1 MGDYSFVPAYLAVK
15 AMRDNGYKNAA
26 YAISEL
32 IDNSVQH
39 GASKVELLCAEIEIQ
54 VNVRTVSRVHQIAI
68 LDNGNGMNHETLR
81 MALQFGNGTNLEESS
96 QKSMGKFGMGL
107 PSSSISQARRVEVWT
122 WQKSPDNAIYSYLDL
137 DEIIQQITKE
147 VPAPI
152 KKDIPEIWKSAGK
165 AFGKSGTLVVWSNL
179 DRCTWKTADAIFENS
194 EFLIGRMY
202 RNFIN
207 QSRVEINM
215 VSFNVDRPK
224 IRTKTF
230 SAKANDPI
238 YLMKNT
244 STPEPFD
251 KTPMFDKW
259 GDEQYEVKFDIT
271 FRGAVHEVLLR
282 FTIAKKEAREEAMA
296 GSKPHGKHAGRN
308 IGVSVIRADR
318 EIDLDQ
324 TWVVQYDPRERWWGV
339 EVVFPPAL
347 DEIFGVTNNK
357 QYAVNFSALGKFDLD
372 DLLSGSENSIIQLRE
387 ELEEE
392 GDPKA
397 FLIEIAQKIKTQ
409 LNAIRGVI
417 KLQTKNANRQSN
429 VRHSTG
435 PSSAEQI
442 ATEATRSR
450 VEQGFVGTSDG
461 QEVSPEAQKKAEV
474 TKSLESEGVTN
485 ASEVVDWI
493 FKNNLK
499 YSFVEAEF
507 ESSAFFSVK
516 SKGGKIIVSLNTSHP
531 AYDKLVEVLDES
543 TDGVS
548 QEELEQRLKNASDG
562 LKLLLMAW
570 ARYEDEQPDGKLK
583 TVVQESRQDWG
594 RIARQFLQEE

>member
-1 MGDYSFVPAYLAVK
+1 MSDFSFVPAYLAVK

-32 IDNSVQH
+32 IDNSIQH
-39 GASKVELLCAEIEIQ
+39 GASKVELLCAEIEVQ

-68 LDNGNGMNHETLR
+68 LDNGIGMNSDILR
-81 MALQFGNGTNLEESS
+81 MALQFGNGTNLDESN

-122 WQKSPDNAIYSYLDL
+122 WQNSVESAIYSYLDL
-137 DEIIQQITKE
+137 DEIIQQKTKE
-147 VPAPI
+147 VPVPI
-152 KKDIPEIWKSAGK
+152 KKNIPEAWKSAGK

-194 EFLIGRMY
+194 EFIIGRMY
-202 RNFIN
+202 RKFIY
-207 QSRVEINM
+207 QGKVEINM
-215 VSFNVDRPK
+215 VAFNMDRPK
-224 IRTKTF
+224 VRTRNIK
-230 SAKANDPI
+230 SKANDPI
-238 YLMKNT
+238 YLMENT
-244 STPEPFD
+244 STPAPFD

-259 GDEQYEVKFDIT
+259 GDDHFEVKFDIT
-271 FRGAVHEVLLR
+271 FRGKIHQVILR

-324 TWVVQYDPRERWWGV
+324 TWVIQYDTRERWWGV
-339 EVVFPPAL
+339 EVVFPPSL

-357 QYAVNFSALGKFDLD
+357 QYAVNFSALGKFDFD
-372 DLLSGSENSIIQLRE
+372 DLLSSRKTIIQMRE

-409 LNAIRGVI
+409 LNTIRGVI
-417 KLQTKNANRQSN
+417 KLQSKNATRQSN
-429 VRHSTG
+429 ARHTAAS
-435 PSSAEQI
+435 SSAEQI
-442 ATEATRSR
+442 ATEATRNR

-461 QEVSPEAQKKAEV
+461 QEETPEAQKKAEV
-474 TKSLESEGVTN
+474 TKSLESEGVPN
-485 ASEVVDWI
+485 AMDVVDWM

-499 YSFVEAEF
+499 YSFVEGEF

-516 SKGGKIIVSLNTSHP
+516 PKGGKIIVSLNTSHP

-543 TDGVS
+543 TEGVS
-548 QEELEQRLKNASDG
+548 REELEQRLKNASDG

-570 ARYEDEQPDGKLK
+570 ARYEDEQPDGKPK
-583 TVVQESRQDWG
+583 TLVSEVRQDWG
-594 RIARQFLQEE
+594 RIARQFLKEE